1 MVAVNRARII
11 AEWQRSVSALRAALL
26 LVEAGLYADAISR
39 MYYAILHTVT
49 AALLTKGFNPATH
62 RAARNLLN
70 QHFIHTGEIVREWL
84 DYFQRAMNN
93 RHSADYDAEAVFTD
107 VQTDYHRQQAAA
119 FCARIRRCLLAVGFT
134 DAELAASPT

>member
-70 QHFIHTGEIVREWL
+70 QHFIHTGEI
-84 DYFQRAMNN
+84 
-93 RHSADYDAEAVFTD
+93 ST
-107 VQTDYHRQQAAA
+107 
-119 FCARIRRCLLAVGFT
+119 
-134 DAELAASPT
+134 LAAIDAPPRLGGAKQCCRS